1 MERITIKEES
11 TGITLFAALNDTVA
25 AKDLAKRLPCTF
37 SGSDSGID
45 FCCTASSGNYDPAET
60 QTGWKNGDISLGG
73 GWFAVLYGGE
83 EQSAAYTDMMIVGHL
98 EQDSLSKVP
107 LLPKRVKFTLD
118 FA

>member
-1 MERITIKEES
+1 MERITIKEEG

-25 AKDLAKRLPCTF
+25 AKDLIKRLPCTF
-37 SGSDSGID
+37 NGSDSGID
-45 FCCTASSGNYDPAET
+45 FCCTASSGNYDPAEI

-98 EQDSLSKVP
+98 EQDSLSKIP
-107 LLPKRVKFTLD
+107 LLPKRVKFTVD

>member
-1 MERITIKEES
+1 MERIKLTEAS
-11 TGITLFAALNDTVA
+11 TGIVLFAGLNDTVA
-25 AKDLAKRLPCTF
+25 AKDLSKRLPCAF

-83 EQSAAYTDMMIVGHL
+83 EQSAAYTDMMIIGHL
-98 EQDSLSKVP
+98 EQDSLDKIP
-107 LLPKRVKFTLD
+107 LLPKKVTFTVD